1 MKDSH
6 KNKQLEPLD
15 CWHPWW
21 SFQRAMESLSD
32 GSHSTRKFRFCSL
45 SLKSVPCSHP
55 TFLLVAVKHLP
66 PPSFW
71 LNGASRKLLCLSVD
85 SLHNTAREIKANL
98 RGIMRGALL
107 FQSPG
112 TDFILILFKIMKSSR
127 HFGWISVLEFG
138 VLVSQKGT
146 PSKQLLSA
154 DLLQGPCY
162 FDVATAGWCS
172 QKFLWA
178 FGTVI

>member
-6 KNKQLEPLD
+6 KNKQLEPVD

-21 SFQRAMESLSD
+21 SFQRAMECLSD
-32 GSHSTRKFRFCSL
+32 PHSTRKFGFCSL

-55 TFLLVAVKHLP
+55 TFLLVAVKYHHLTHT
-66 PPSFW
+66 PSFW

-85 SLHNTAREIKANL
+85 SLHNPAGRVKANL

-107 FQSPG
+107 LQSPG

-127 HFGWISVLEFG
+127 SFCWISVLEFG

-146 PSKQLLSA
+146 CSKQLLSA
-154 DLLQGPCY
+154 DLSQGPC
-162 FDVATAGWCS
+162 
-172 QKFLWA
+172 
-178 FGTVI
+178 